1 MKTKNLFSSML
12 KSSLMLLAA
21 VTISFAMTACSDDDD
36 KGGTVSPYKQWLL
49 TGENNFIAD
58 ENISAM
64 VLDATN
70 PTLMAIMVKPSAAFV
85 ELDPD
90 LFYLDLYIPYSITL
104 NADGTSGTINIED
117 VKCPFE
123 NLTANSVDVTLPGSP
138 AQTIHATVPSSKI
151 EASKGSFSTTDG
163 TRRIIKSCA
172 FYYDDEYDFY
182 NIVLSDAEGTLTP
195 GKDPKGTW
203 LALDIPKDFAEGDK
217 NVITDN
223 LSTEY
228 VDFTIYEDG
237 SWYDN
242 DDFASGTI
250 RVEVN
255 NTDFGYYLN
264 YRLDGTLK
272 NGGKKISVKA
282 YGEASKAASYI
293 WPSVLR

>member
-123 NLTANSVDVTLPGSP
+123 NLTANSVDVTLPGS
-138 AQTIHATVPSSKI
+138 QSRTVHATVPSSKI
-151 EASKGSFSTTDG
+151 EVSNGSFSTTDG
-163 TRRIIKSCA
+163 TRRIIKSAA
-172 FYYDDEYDFY
+172 FYYDDEEEFY

-195 GKDPKGTW
+195 GVKPKGTW
-203 LALDIPKDFAEGDK
+203 LVIDILEALA
-217 NVITDN
+217 NC
-223 LSTEY
+223 TEY
-228 VDFTIYEDG
+228 DITAIPSTAHVNFIIYEDG
-237 SWYDN
+237 ASYLDS
-242 DDFASGTI
+242 DFASGTI
-250 RVEVN
+250 RVGIHDTEY
-255 NTDFGYYLN
+255 GYFVEF
-264 YRLDGTLK
+264 RLDGTLK
-272 NGGKKISVKA
+272 NGSKKISVKA
-282 YGEASKAASYI
+282 YAEASKVASYI
-293 WPSVLR
+293 WPSVIR